1 MQGSS
6 FTSPI
11 SAVDQSI
18 HSPQATH
25 SSPHIR
31 LSQEN
36 WKEMKPIS
44 FGVEIV
50 EAVKPRGGRD
60 DQRRGWLSL
69 DPTEHHH
76 CRLGKRAGIC
86 SFRLHFISERH

>member
-60 DQRRGWLSL
+60 DPKERMAFSRS
-69 DPTEHHH
+69 H
-76 CRLGKRAGIC
+76 RAPPLPPGEK
-86 SFRLHFISERH
+86 SWNTLF